1 MAETAATEPH
11 AQDDGTD
18 DGEQNQKHDEGYKVI
33 LSDADNFLHLLRR
46 YFASVP
52 WVVELL
58 SDNVEAVRMDNS
70 FISKE
75 YRRMDSDII
84 YKLRKGG
91 TEIYFYV
98 LIELQSK
105 VDYTMPF
112 RLLRCMVKLLEYIF
126 EDTPQKM
133 RERKGFRLPA
143 IVPMVLYDG
152 DNRWTA
158 AQTYREYTEDYE
170 IFGDNIINFK
180 YLLLDLNRTDAEA
193 ILPVVKLLDAVF
205 SLTKMRFE
213 NRFVPEEINTW
224 WAEQALRLPKD
235 ERYKLVDWMAFAFKA
250 PVEIT
255 DSITNLLEKGDSN
268 NMGNIFQL
276 MANDFKEIWMR
287 EGLQEGAHSEDVKIA
302 KYLKT
307 KGMSIDEI
315 AEATGLT
322 VDEILQL

>member
-1 MAETAATEPH
+1 MAKSEDTEPY
-11 AQDDGTD
+11 AQDGGVE

-33 LSDADNFLHLLRR
+33 LSDVDNFLHLLRR

-52 WVVELL
+52 WIVKLL
-58 SDNVEAVRMDNS
+58 SDNVEAERMSNS
-70 FISKE
+70 FISE
-75 YRRMDSDII
+75 QYRRMDSDII
-84 YKLRKGG
+84 YMLRKGD

-112 RLLRCMVKLLEYIF
+112 RLLRYMVNLLEYLF
-126 EDTPQKM
+126 EKTPQKV

-158 AQTYREYTEDYE
+158 ATTYREYTEDYE
-170 IFGDNIINFK
+170 IFGDNIINFR

-193 ILPVVKLLDAVF
+193 IRPVVKLLDAVF

-213 NRFVPEEINTW
+213 NKLEPDEINTW
-224 WAEQALRLPKD
+224 WAEQASLLSKD
-235 ERYKLVDWMAFAFKA
+235 DRYKLVDWMAFAFKA
-250 PVEIT
+250 PAEIT
-255 DSITNLLEKGDSN
+255 DSIINILEKGDSN
-268 NMGNIFQL
+268 NMGNIFQRI
-276 MANDFKEIWMR
+276 ADDFKEEWEQGGI
-287 EGLQEGAHSEDVKIA
+287 QKGARMEDVKIA
-302 KYLKT
+302 RILKEAGVDVNT
-307 KGMSIDEI
+307 I
-315 AEATGLT
+315 ANATGLT